1 MSEHAKRLPQI
12 FDRIA
17 IVRAYNLMTG
27 ATLSH
32 WEFDQLGIFERDE
45 VVFVIENSDLLG

>member
-1 MSEHAKRLPQI
+1 MSEHGKRLPQI

-17 IVRAYNLMTG
+17 IVRAYNMMTG

-32 WEFDQLGIFERDE
+32 WDFDQLGIFEHDE
-45 VVFVIENSDLLG
+45 VIFAIENSDLLG